1 MSLSKAVRVDSGPI
15 GGDEVVTAVPTP
27 FLYEYLYRSTMPFY
41 SPCSADGT
49 PAILSDFLSS
59 SGTLSYEYH
68 MCVCLLLASEP
79 LSTLGLVAR
88 QVIGKHLGPLKH
100 IGCRSKGHKV
110 PCDTWVCLD

>member
-1 MSLSKAVRVDSGPI
+1 MNIYIALPCPS
-15 GGDEVVTAVPTP
+15 TA
-27 FLYEYLYRSTMPFY
+27 
-41 SPCSADGT
+41 PCSADGT

-68 MCVCLLLASEP
+68 MCVYLLLASEP

-110 PCDTWVCLD
+110 PEGTLKSDTWVCLD